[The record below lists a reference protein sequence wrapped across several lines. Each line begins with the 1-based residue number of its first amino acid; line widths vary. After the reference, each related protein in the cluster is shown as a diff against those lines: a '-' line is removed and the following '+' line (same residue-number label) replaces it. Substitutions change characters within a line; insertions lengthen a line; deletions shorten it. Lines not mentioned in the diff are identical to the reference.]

1 MQAVITLNLK
11 LSSQEESQKKLHE
24 LCEQLKTD
32 GVIDRYS
39 FEIHAESGA
48 ITEKCI
54 LSEGKV
60 IA

>member
-1 MQAVITLNLK
+1 MQAVVILNLK
-11 LSSQEESQKKLHE
+11 LFSQEESQKKLHE
-24 LCEQLKTD
+24 LCEQLKAD

-39 FEIHAESGA
+39 FEIHAESGT

-60 IA
+60 VA